1 MKKDNIKNKTKI
13 WILLVIIFF
22 GFSTFITI
30 LADENSEEIEDF
42 RDITRL
48 SNRCYYTGQN
58 PDELTED
65 ILYGKELYCFT
76 DDNTFYV
83 VTKANNQYYNDVDM
97 TNHYEFTENEDGFS
111 LSLDGE
117 AFSECSIEN
126 EDTFKCSYVSDI
138 NSNSDDNTYRYI
150 EIDNLGNLE
159 EYPIDESTQLVF
171 NNNTSNISYRPLDP
185 VFSTLNDY
193 IDDNHRIINW
203 EDNIWAILPSDMNNQ
218 LANTGMSYN
227 DYVEEFC
234 LYEIKVD
241 DVIVKDY
248 NSFIPFGAKQITI
261 TQI

>member
-1 MKKDNIKNKTKI
+1 MKKNIT
-13 WILLVIIFF
+13 WILVVIGVFCFFIF
-22 GFSTFITI
+22 
-30 LADENSEEIEDF
+30 LAVLSDESDEN
-42 RDITRL
+42 ITSDTENGGMLL
-48 SNRCYYTGQN
+48 SGCYYTGQN

-138 NSNSDDNTYRYI
+138 NSNSEDNTYRYI
-150 EIDNLGNLE
+150 EIDNLDNLE
-159 EYPIDESTQLVF
+159 EYPTDEQIQLVF
-171 NNNTSNISYRPLDP
+171 NSNTSNISYRPLDP

-203 EDNIWAILPSDMNNQ
+203 EDNIWAILPSDINSQ